1 MQRESIDLP
10 MRATK
15 DKVLR
20 RIAQS
25 ASERLMR
32 AASLPVGLLNFQARA
47 RAVERLSDN
56 MITTIA
62 TGVGPIRFYCPAQLP
77 AGRAENLLS
86 KEPETIRWIDSFSNG
101 SVFWDVGANVG
112 VYSLYAAA
120 AHQLSVLSF
129 EPLAANFHV
138 LSRNV
143 ELNAFGSRVT
153 AYCVALSGATGLG
166 VLNMASSAMG
176 AALSQFGKPG
186 DMSPYCSDHTICSMH
201 GMIGFSIDDFINQFQ
216 PPFPTY
222 MKVDVD
228 GLELTILRGGKR
240 TLRNPNLRS
249 LMVELSISN
258 KNELDQAVALL
269 KECGFFLNS
278 VGAPQG
284 TEAGVGANHLF
295 LRQQ

>member
-1 MQRESIDLP
+1 MQTESVNP
-10 MRATK
+10 TK
-15 DKVLR
+15 AKVLR

-32 AASLPVGLLNFQARA
+32 AASLPVGLLTFQARA

-62 TGVGPIRFYCPAQLP
+62 TGIGPIRFYCPAQLP
-77 AGRAENLLS
+77 AGRAENLLR
-86 KEPETIRWIDSFSNG
+86 KEPETIEWIDSFSDG

-120 AHQLSVLSF
+120 GHNVSVLSF

-138 LSRNV
+138 LSKNI

-153 AYCVALSGATGLG
+153 AYCVALCGATGLG

-176 AALSQFGKPG
+176 AALSQFGQPG
-186 DMSPYCSDHTICSMH
+186 DKSPYCSDHTVCSMH
-201 GMIGFSIDDFINQFQ
+201 GMIGFSIDDFIGQFD

-222 MKVDVD
+222 MKLDVD
-228 GLELTILRGGKR
+228 GLELTIIEGARR
-240 TLRNPNLRS
+240 TLQNPKLRS
-249 LMVELSISN
+249 LMVELSLSN
-258 KNELDQAVALL
+258 KNDRDHAVSLL
-269 KECGFFLNS
+269 NECGFVLDS
-278 VGAPQG
+278 LGAPQE

-295 LRQQ
+295 QRS